1 MTIKTIGII
10 GSGTMGAGIAQVAGL
25 AGLEVILHDLSPEA
39 LANGMER
46 IKRELRR
53 GTEKGKVTPTGATET
68 LSCIHPRKNFRDLAN
83 AEIIIEAAYED
94 LETKKGIFRRLDEI
108 VAPEAVL
115 ATNTSSLSVT
125 AIGSQTR
132 TPESVVGM
140 HFFNPPTMMKLVEI
154 VRGNRT
160 SDRTVSLASD
170 LAVKLDKVPVVCRDT
185 PGFIVNRLARPFYGE
200 ALRLLGDGIATVE
213 EIDTIVV
220 REGGFPM
227 GPFALM
233 DLIGIDVNY
242 AVTRSVYEQFFH
254 EPRFRPH
261 AIQREMVDAGKLGRK
276 TKQGFYTY
284 K

>member
-220 REGGFPM
+220 REGGFAM